1 MSTPVATSASVRK
14 TVSAGRSLPSLAR
27 SSSVLPR
34 KAQWAALRASKPR
47 HAFAARQGVF
57 ASEEVATTETKTE
70 RKPRRKVTVQMED
83 VAVGNTYTGSVTSVQ
98 SYGAFVNFGAKSDGL
113 VHISELTTGFV
124 ESVEDVVSAGQ
135 EVEVRVLSIDT
146 EKSRVALSMKPEGAD
161 AAAGEGEVG
170 EDGRPVRRGKVAT
183 RGKQGGKP
191 RNDTPPP
198 VKKGQKYKGT
208 VASLLPFGAF
218 IKLEVEGAEQEV
230 QGLLHVSEISEERV
244 DNPADKLSEGQEVE
258 VRVLN
263 IQGSKLNLSMREQV
277 DIAEL
282 NAAAIA
288 DLGETATA
296 MEMALKMAGISR
308 DAYGEADSA

>member
-1 MSTPVATSASVRK
+1 M
-14 TVSAGRSLPSLAR
+14 
-27 SSSVLPR
+27 
-34 KAQWAALRASKPR
+34 
-47 HAFAARQGVF
+47 
-57 ASEEVATTETKTE
+57 
-70 RKPRRKVTVQMED
+70 
-83 VAVGNTYTGSVTSVQ
+83 
-98 SYGAFVNFGAKSDGL
+98 
-113 VHISELTTGFV
+113 
-124 ESVEDVVSAGQ
+124 
-135 EVEVRVLSIDT
+135 
-146 EKSRVALSMKPEGAD
+146 
-161 AAAGEGEVG
+161 
-170 EDGRPVRRGKVAT
+170 
-183 RGKQGGKP
+183 
-191 RNDTPPP
+191 
-198 VKKGQKYKGT
+198 KKGQKYKGT